1 MQVSGRLPAAKPGP
15 GSSYNHQMM
24 VIVSIRAPFI
34 TAHHDSLSGSA
45 LAPDTF
51 LESMTGDTAM
61 LEHPTANRSFYEKM
75 LASHTLRHG
84 APDDQQ
90 REELRQ
96 LASSLV
102 EQLGITIEFSSR
114 TQGRRPADWTPSRH
128 AAEWAAKTPTSRV
141 VRRFSTRPEDDD

>member
-1 MQVSGRLPAAKPGP
+1 
-15 GSSYNHQMM
+15 
-24 VIVSIRAPFI
+24 
-34 TAHHDSLSGSA
+34 
-45 LAPDTF
+45 
-51 LESMTGDTAM
+51 M
-61 LEHPTANRSFYEKM
+61 LEHPTAERSFYEKM

-90 REELRQ
+90 HEELRH

-114 TQGRRPADWTPSRH
+114 TQGRRPAEWTPSRH
-128 AAEWAAKTPTSRV
+128 TAGTAAKTPTSRV